1 MSVHSRNKG
10 AVAERE
16 IASILRAAGWPDARR
31 TGQMQS
37 QRGAPEADVFAIPG
51 ARLEVRRRER
61 IEIVRWCREHEAL
74 TPPLDIPI
82 VVFRP
87 SREPWRAC
95 LELDELLPLLKLK
108 EAM

>member
-1 MSVHSRNKG
+1 MSARRKG
-10 AVAERE
+10 KDAELE
-16 IASILRAAGWPDARR
+16 IVGILRAAGWPHARR

-37 QRGAPEADVFAIPG
+37 QRGAPEADVLAIPG

-61 IEIVRWCREHEAL
+61 IEIVKWCREHEQT
-74 TPPLDIPI
+74 TPAVDIPI

-95 LELDELLPLLKLK
+95 LELAELLPLLKLK